1 MYFQKLNKYNYKLS
15 SLSGGATTEGSGSVD
30 ESKLIKGIPI
40 DGTKYPA
47 FTGQTSDSLNL
58 EGWNFIK
65 LDEFTIYEK
74 KSENQDESRPNLFVM
89 SGFSNNSVRESG
101 IVIVDKIDLLLSKF
115 RAVYIL
121 NLSPFKIPQ
130 NTACDA
136 RDAYCTK
143 NADLLDIQ
151 GKSGKESDEYRAK
164 VRELGLE
171 HRVAK
176 NAAEIQMY
184 EKAGVTVNQLIT
196 QLGLNNVHILG
207 ECAGGG
213 VAISLVKQDLSRYP
227 ALYLSVP
234 ARPDNVSS
242 LPPEVLQKV
251 KFRFQWNKGDPTQY
265 NWHKEERVGETS
277 TNEKEVYDQW
287 MRSFPGINYESYLYD
302 QDPRTTPMNNRVP
315 EHEIHRSFIDQI
327 CSEL

>member
-1 MYFQKLNKYNYKLS
+1 MYLQKLNKYNYKLS
-15 SLSGGATTEGSGSVD
+15 SLSGGGSGSD
-30 ESKLIKGIPI
+30 DKIIKGIPI
-40 DGTKYPA
+40 DGKKYPELA
-47 FTGQTSDSLNL
+47 GQISQPLNL
-58 EGWNFIK
+58 EGWNFIT
-65 LDEFTIYEK
+65 LDGFTIYEK

-89 SGFSNNSVRESG
+89 SGFSVNSVRESG

-121 NLSPFKIPQ
+121 NLSPFKKPQ
-130 NTACDA
+130 NTACDI
-136 RDAYCTK
+136 RDAYCTT
-143 NADLLDIQ
+143 NVDLLDIQ
-151 GKSGKESDEYRAK
+151 AKFGKESDEYRAK

-176 NAAEIQMY
+176 NTAEIQMY

-213 VAISLVKQDLSRYP
+213 VAISLIKQQPTTRYP

-242 LPPEVLQKV
+242 LPPEVLQRV
-251 KFRFQWNKGDPTQY
+251 KFRFQWNKRDPTEY
-265 NWHKEERVGETS
+265 NWHKEEKIGETS
-277 TNEKEVYDQW
+277 TNEKEVYDQ
-287 MRSFPGINYESYLYD
+287 MMGNFIKSNPDINYQSYLYD
-302 QDPRTTPMNNRVP
+302 QDSGTTPMNNRVP

>member
-1 MYFQKLNKYNYKLS
+1 MYLQKLNKYNYKLS
-15 SLSGGATTEGSGSVD
+15 SFIGGAAPGGS
-30 ESKLIKGIPI
+30 EEKIIKGIPI
-40 DGTKYPA
+40 DLKKYPQY
-47 FTGQTSDSLNL
+47 TPLSDSLNL
-58 EGWNFIK
+58 EGWNFIT
-65 LDEFTIYEK
+65 LDGFTIYEK

-89 SGFSNNSVRESG
+89 SGFSVNSVRESG

-121 NLSPFKIPQ
+121 NLSPFKKPQ
-130 NTACDA
+130 NTACDI
-136 RDAYCTK
+136 RDAYCTT

-151 GKSGKESDEYRAK
+151 GKFGKESDEYRAK

-176 NAAEIQMY
+176 NTAEIQMY

-213 VAISLVKQDLSRYP
+213 VAISLVKQEPTTRYP

-242 LPPEVLQKV
+242 LPPEVLQRV
-251 KFRFQWNKGDPTQY
+251 KFRFQWNRGDPTQY

-277 TNEKEVYDQW
+277 TDEKEVYDQW
-287 MRSFPGINYESYLYD
+287 MSRFPGINYQSYLYE
-302 QDPRTTPMNNRVP
+302 QDPKTTPMNNRVP

>member
-1 MYFQKLNKYNYKLS
+1 MYLQKLNKYNYKLS
-15 SLSGGATTEGSGSVD
+15 SFIGGAAPGVSED
-30 ESKLIKGIPI
+30 KIIKGIPI
-40 DGTKYPA
+40 DLKKYPQY
-47 FTGQTSDSLNL
+47 TPLSDSLNL
-58 EGWNFIK
+58 EGWNFIT
-65 LDEFTIYEK
+65 LDGFTIYEK

-89 SGFSNNSVRESG
+89 SGFSVNSVRESG

-121 NLSPFKIPQ
+121 NLSPFKKPQ
-130 NTACDA
+130 NTACDI
-136 RDAYCTK
+136 RDAYCTT
-143 NADLLDIQ
+143 NVDLLDIQ
-151 GKSGKESDEYRAK
+151 AKFGKESDEYRAK

-213 VAISLVKQDLSRYP
+213 VAISLVKQEPRYK

-242 LPPEVLQKV
+242 LPPEVLQRV
-251 KFRFQWNKGDPTQY
+251 KFRFQWNRGDPTEY
-265 NWHKEERVGETS
+265 NWHKEEQVGETS
-277 TNEKEVYDQW
+277 TNEKEVYHL
-287 MRSFPGINYESYLYD
+287 MMGN
-302 QDPRTTPMNNRVP
+302 
-315 EHEIHRSFIDQI
+315 FIKSNPDNGH
-327 CSEL
+327 LNP